1 MQLKVNPL
9 NEDAISLH
17 YDDPLCFN
25 RIHQTVYR
33 NLVETDPLAIREP
46 VYVCIG
52 TDRATG
58 DCLGPLVGHRLSQ
71 MLPAALIYGTLE
83 KPAHAVNLSDMLDEI
98 ACNMPQ
104 ALIIAIDACL
114 GKVDRIGF
122 INVKKGSLLPGT
134 ALKKELPA
142 VGDFHISGVVNVGG
156 LLDHLVLQNTRLYV
170 VYRMAELIAEGL
182 TAAHLQYMR
191 RRERVA
197 VRPTGLLHPH
207 SGSELPL
214 DPPRC

>member
-1 MQLKVNPL
+1 MQLKASQVC
-9 NEDAISLH
+9 ESSVSFH

-25 RIHQTVYR
+25 RIHQSVYS
-33 NLVETDPLAIREP
+33 NLVENDPRAVREP

-58 DCLGPLVGHRLSQ
+58 DCLGPLVGSRLSNL
-71 MLPAALIYGTLE
+71 LPSARIYGTLE
-83 KPAHAVNLSDMLDEI
+83 KPAHAVNLSDTLNELAQD
-98 ACNMPQ
+98 MPQ
-104 ALIIAIDACL
+104 ALVVAVDACL

-122 INVKKGSLLPGT
+122 INVKKGSLQPGT

-142 VGDFHISGVVNVGG
+142 VGTFHISGVVNVGG

-182 TAAHLQYMR
+182 TVAHLQYMR
-191 RRERVA
+191 LRERTVGQQ
-197 VRPTGLLHPH
+197 PTPYNHHPRAK
-207 SGSELPL
+207 SE
-214 DPPRC
+214 